1 MDYQSTVV
9 SPTGVTKIGKTVS
22 AELPQVKDQS
32 FNMRDRLND
41 MLATEKYNLV
51 NYQIAINE
59 LINPQLRQVVDKN
72 CTRLQG
78 LHDQFLLNC
87 SIWAS
92 IRRILPFILR
102 SPMPYRCSPTIKPNC
117 RTNKAAVDTERVIV

>member
-78 LHDQFLLNC
+78 LHDQFFAELFNLGEYQADIALYPEIADAIQVFTNYK
-87 SIWAS
+87 AQ
-92 IRRILPFILR
+92 LP
-102 SPMPYRCSPTIKPNC
+102 YQ
-117 RTNKAAVDTERVIV
+117 

>member
-1 MDYQSTVV
+1 MDYNSTVV

-22 AELPQVKDQS
+22 PELPQVKDQS

-59 LINPQLRQVVDKN
+59 VICPQLRQVVDKN
-72 CTRLQG
+72 CMRVQG
-78 LHDQFLLNC
+78 LRDQFFAELFNLGEYQAN
-87 SIWAS
+87 IALYPE
-92 IRRILPFILR
+92 IADAMEVFNNYKAQLPFQ
-102 SPMPYRCSPTIKPNC
+102 
-117 RTNKAAVDTERVIV
+117 

>member
-1 MDYQSTVV
+1 MDYNSTVV

-22 AELPQVKDQS
+22 PELPQVKDQS

-59 LINPQLRQVVDKN
+59 VICPQLRQVVEKN
-72 CTRLQG
+72 CMRVQG
-78 LHDQFLLNC
+78 LHDQFLTNC
-87 SIWAS
+87 LIWAS
-92 IRRILPFILR
+92 TRRILLSIQKL
-102 SPMPYRCSPTIKPNC
+102 PML
-117 RTNKAAVDTERVIV
+117 

>member
-59 LINPQLRQVVDKN
+59 LINPQLRQVVYKN

-78 LHDQFLLNC
+78 LHDQFFAELFNLGEYQADIALYPEIADAIQVFTNYK
-87 SIWAS
+87 AQ
-92 IRRILPFILR
+92 LP
-102 SPMPYRCSPTIKPNC
+102 YQ
-117 RTNKAAVDTERVIV
+117 

>member
-59 LINPQLRQVVDKN
+59 LINPQLCQVVDKN

-78 LHDQFLLNC
+78 LHDQFFAELFNLGEYQADIALYPEIADAIQVFTNYK
-87 SIWAS
+87 AQ
-92 IRRILPFILR
+92 LP
-102 SPMPYRCSPTIKPNC
+102 YQ
-117 RTNKAAVDTERVIV
+117 